1 MATIYL
7 VRHGQ
12 ASFGKENY
20 DQLSTRGWEQGKVL
34 GRWLA
39 DKVEPGAIFGGD
51 LQRHRE
57 TVEALTTG
65 YGAALPDMQVL
76 EGLNEFDH
84 VEVVE
89 RLHPEWADKQA
100 MARDLASFPKPALAF
115 QTAFEK
121 AVKRWVSGE
130 YDGEYAETWHGFK
143 QRVNQALDQLV
154 EMADGTDVIVST
166 SGGPIAVIAQ
176 YLLELSDQKA
186 LEMNNV
192 IANTSVS
199 RILYSGSRR
208 SLAVF
213 NNYSHLEAENP
224 ALVTYR

>member
-20 DQLSTRGWEQGKVL
+20 DQLSKRGWEQGKVL

-39 DKVEPGAIFGGD
+39 DKVEPGAIFGGN

-57 TVEALTTG
+57 TVEALATG

-84 VEVVE
+84 IEVVE
-89 RLHPEWADKQA
+89 RLRPEWADKQT
-100 MARDLASFPKPALAF
+100 MARDLASFPKPARAF
-115 QTAFEK
+115 QMAFEK

-130 YDGEYAETWHGFK
+130 YDDEYAETWQGFK
-143 QRVNQALDQLV
+143 QRVNHALDQLT
-154 EMADGTDVIVST
+154 EMADGADVVVST

-176 YLLELSDQKA
+176 NLLELSDQKT
-186 LEMNNV
+186 LEVNSV

-224 ALVTYR
+224 ALVTFR

>member
-20 DQLSTRGWEQGKVL
+20 DQLSKRGWEQGKVL

-39 DKVEPGAIFGGD
+39 DKVELGAIFGGN

-57 TVEALTTG
+57 TVEALATG
-65 YGAALPDMQVL
+65 YGTALPDMQVL

-89 RLHPEWADKQA
+89 RLRPEWADKQT
-100 MARDLASFPKPALAF
+100 MARDLASFPKPARAF
-115 QTAFEK
+115 QMAFEK
-121 AVKRWVSGE
+121 AVKRWVSGD
-130 YDGEYAETWHGFK
+130 YDDEYAETWQGFK
-143 QRVNQALDQLV
+143 QRVNHALDQLT
-154 EMADGTDVIVST
+154 EMADGADVVVST

-176 YLLELSDQKA
+176 NLLELSDQKT
-186 LEMNNV
+186 LEVNSV

-224 ALVTYR
+224 ALVTFR

>member
-1 MATIYL
+1 MATVYL

-20 DQLSTRGWEQGKVL
+20 DQLSKRGWEQGKVL

-39 DKVEPGAIFGGD
+39 GKVAPGAIFGGN

-57 TVEALTTG
+57 TVEALATG

-89 RLHPEWADKQA
+89 RLRPEWADKQT
-100 MARDLASFPKPALAF
+100 MARDLASFPKPARAF
-115 QTAFEK
+115 QMAFEK
-121 AVKRWVSGE
+121 AVERWVSGD
-130 YDGEYAETWHGFK
+130 YDNEYAETWQTFK
-143 QRVNQALDQLV
+143 QRVNQALDQLI
-154 EMADGTDVIVST
+154 EMADGADVVVST

-176 YLLELSDQKA
+176 NLLELSDRKT
-186 LEMNNV
+186 LEVNSV

-199 RILYSGSRR
+199 RILYSGARR

-224 ALVTYR
+224 ALVTFR

>member
-20 DQLSTRGWEQGKVL
+20 DQLSPRGWEQGRIL

-39 DKVEPGAIFGGD
+39 GKVEPGAVFGGN

-57 TVEALTTG
+57 TVEAITTG
-65 YGAALPDMQVL
+65 YGVSLPDMQVL

-84 VEVVE
+84 LEVVE
-89 RLHPEWADKQA
+89 RLRPEWADKQV
-100 MARDLASFPKPALAF
+100 MARDLASFPKPARAF
-115 QTAFEK
+115 HQAFEK
-121 AVKRWVSGE
+121 AVARWVSGE
-130 YDGEYAETWHGFK
+130 FDQEYSETWHGFR
-143 QRVNQALDQLV
+143 QRVGHALDQLINL
-154 EMADGTDVIVST
+154 ADGADVIVST

-176 YLLELSDQKA
+176 RLLELSDHKA

-199 RILYSGSRR
+199 RILYSGPRR

-213 NNYSHLEAENP
+213 NNYSHLEAEDP
-224 ALVTYR
+224 ALVTFR

>member
-12 ASFGKENY
+12 ASFGKANY
-20 DQLSTRGWEQGKVL
+20 DQLSPKGWEQGKIL
-34 GRWLA
+34 GRWLT
-39 DKVEPGAIFGGD
+39 DKVTPGAIFGGN

-57 TVEALTTG
+57 TVEAITTG
-65 YGAALPDMQVL
+65 YGSTLPDMQVL

-84 VEVVE
+84 VQVVE
-89 RLHPEWADKQA
+89 RFRPEWADKQV
-100 MARDLASFPKPALAF
+100 MARDLGSFPKPAKAF
-115 QTAFEK
+115 QQAFEK
-121 AVKRWVSGE
+121 AVARWVSGE
-130 YDGEYAETWHGFK
+130 YEHEYEESWHGFR
-143 QRVNQALDQLV
+143 QRVGHALDQLI
-154 EMADGTDVIVST
+154 EMADGSDIIVST

-176 YLLELSDQKA
+176 RSLELSDRKA

-199 RILYSGSRR
+199 RILYSGLRR

-224 ALVTYR
+224 ALVTFR

>member
-20 DQLSTRGWEQGKVL
+20 DQLSERGWEQGKIL

-39 DKVEPGAIFGGD
+39 DKVEPGAVFAGN

-57 TVEALTTG
+57 TVEAVASG
-65 YGAALPDMQVL
+65 YGAALPEVQTL

-84 VEVVE
+84 VQVVE
-89 RLHPEWADKQA
+89 RLRPEWVDKQA
-100 MARDLASFPKPALAF
+100 MARELASFPKPAAAF
-115 QTAFEK
+115 QKTFEK
-121 AVKRWVSGE
+121 AMDRWVSGE
-130 YDGEYAETWHGFK
+130 YDHEYTESWQGFR
-143 QRVNQALDQLV
+143 QRVVHALSQLIDRAGG
-154 EMADGTDVIVST
+154 ADAIVST

-176 YLLELSDQKA
+176 HLLELSDSKA

-199 RILYSGSRR
+199 RILYSGPRR

-224 ALVTYR
+224 SLVTFR